1 MGFLDVLF
9 GGDKSGPKAVDK
21 LMLRVKERYAQPE
34 YRREAMDKLLAMGT
48 RESYSAVLKRFTV
61 VVQSPHWDEEEKRWL
76 ADELG
81 TRGDLAKEA
90 VRDFLAVE
98 DHVAFAA
105 RTLRKL
111 SPSSEVW
118 LKDLV
123 AALQKRPPEDHR
135 TTVGKAELIN
145 QLKDA
150 GDRSVVVAV
159 LPYVNDHADEVQL
172 AAWECCE
179 HHVGD
184 DAEALA
190 AVAEKVRE
198 AVADDSRSARVLR
211 HVAGVMSRL
220 KIPVD
225 ATKPLPG
232 AVAEDFAVKD
242 GLLVSTR

>member
-1 MGFLDVLF
+1 MGFLDSLF

-34 YRREAMDKLLAMGT
+34 YRREAMDKLLSMGT
-48 RESYSAVLKRFTV
+48 RESYGAVLKRFTV

-76 ADELG
+76 ADELA
-81 TRGDLAKEA
+81 TRGELAKDA

-111 SPSSEVW
+111 SPSTEAW

-123 AALQKRPPEDHR
+123 DALQKRPPEDHR

-145 QLKDA
+145 QLKDG

-184 DAEALA
+184 DADALA
-190 AVAEKVRE
+190 AVAAKARDIV
-198 AVADDSRSARVLR
+198 VDDARSARVLR

-220 KIPVD
+220 KITVD
-225 ATKPLPG
+225 PTKALPG
-232 AVAEDFAVKD
+232 AVAEDFVVKD
-242 GLLVSTR
+242 GLLVSSR